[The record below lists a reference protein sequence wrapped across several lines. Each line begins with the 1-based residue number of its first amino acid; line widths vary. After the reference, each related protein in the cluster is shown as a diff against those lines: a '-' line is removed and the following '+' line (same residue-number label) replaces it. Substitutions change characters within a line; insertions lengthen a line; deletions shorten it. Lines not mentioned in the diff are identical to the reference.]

1 MISENMD
8 NGGRRIGFER
18 RHFSYDGYIPER
30 RSVSDRRTGIDR
42 RVDMDAYGE
51 RERRAVFLDDTIII
65 SE

>member
-30 RSVSDRRTGIDR
+30 RSELERRNGIER
-42 RVDMDAYGE
+42 RSAVGAYRE
-51 RERRAVFLDDTIII
+51 RDRRAVFLDNTAI
-65 SE
+65 SG